1 MIALDASVTAAWFFE
16 DETTAEID
24 AVFRKINDEGAAVP
38 PVWSFE
44 VANIFRTALRR
55 KRLSQVGRRRCFDIL
70 VAMPIEREAEVHDVW
85 TTTVALSDR
94 HGLSVYDA
102 AYLEVALRRDLVLAT
117 LDGDLRNAALAEGVA
132 VLP

>member
-1 MIALDASVTAAWFFE
+1 MIALDASVTAAWFFQ
-16 DETTAEID
+16 DETTAEVD
-24 AVFRKINDEGAAVP
+24 AIFRRITDEGAVVP

-55 KRLSQVGRRRCFDIL
+55 KRLNQVGRRRCFDIL
-70 VAMPIEREAEVHDVW
+70 LAMPIEREAEADDLW

-94 HGLSVYDA
+94 HDLSVYDA
-102 AYLEVALRRDLVLAT
+102 AYLELAMRRSLPLAT
-117 LDGDLRNAALAEGVA
+117 LDKELRAAAIAEGIT